1 MQFVG
6 RLCFLPLGNTM
17 KIQTSWLKLVCECF
31 CKAVGKPESHAW
43 SIRSHIWLPPHTL
56 GSLGLCILRLKH
68 TWFLPCAVT
77 PQDAAL
83 QLQPACMVLLFHWAV
98 MHGDTKRD
106 STSECLYRFNLGFSL
121 HLILSIADTAKLV
134 FQWSASGIL
143 STLMLVYRW
152 CSFGI
157 VMQTLFFFF
166 FFFHSSLILCE
177 RGFN

>member
-31 CKAVGKPESHAW
+31 SKAVGRPDESHAW

-56 GSLGLCILRLKH
+56 ECLGLSISHWNTRGFPLCCDPTGLCSPAAACLH
-68 TWFLPCAVT
+68 GSSLSLAC
-77 PQDAAL
+77 DAWRYT
-83 QLQPACMVLLFHWAV
+83 HIW
-98 MHGDTKRD
+98 HKRD
-106 STSECLYRFNLGFSL
+106 STSEYLYRFNLGFSL
-121 HLILSIADTAKLV
+121 HLILSIADSAKLV

-152 CSFGI
+152 CCFGI

-166 FFFHSSLILCE
+166 YFLS
-177 RGFN
+177 